1 MAEIITDI
9 DVLHRR
15 SDNVDASEAGN
26 IISELKES
34 IPTTALGLAA
44 PQINIHKRVFIANL
58 SMGSYAFVNP
68 ELTWK
73 SPDKVSS
80 VEACLSIPNVSRC
93 VERHSQVE
101 IAANSIIV
109 LKGENFSDG
118 TRLTHN
124 DAFIVQHENDHL
136 DGVLITDLDQIQ
148 TPEQKVA
155 ERERKRKQRILAS
168 RRAKKLKNI
177 PVPVKPQKINA
188 KKQVK
193 LKKEAL
199 KRKRRERTTR
209 RQEKIRVE
217 IEERSKAEHKQL
229 FDEIDAQQA

>member
-1 MAEIITDI
+1 MADIITDV

-15 SDNVDASEAGN
+15 SDDVDVSEAGN
-26 IISELKES
+26 IVSELKDS
-34 IPTTALGLAA
+34 IPATALGLAA

-73 SPDKVSS
+73 SSNKLPSI
-80 VEACLSIPNVSRC
+80 EACLSIPGVSRC

-101 IAANSIIV
+101 IAADSIIV
-109 LKGENFSDG
+109 LKGENFPDG

-136 DGVLITDLDQIQ
+136 DGVLITDLDQVQ
-148 TPEQKVA
+148 TSEQKVA
-155 ERERKRKQRILAS
+155 VRKRKRKQRILAS
-168 RRAKKLKNI
+168 RQAKELKKI
-177 PVPVKPQKINA
+177 SVPVKPQKISA

-193 LKKEAL
+193 LKKEI
-199 KRKRRERTTR
+199 KRWERADRRR
-209 RQEKIRVE
+209 EKIRVE
-217 IEERSKAEHKQL
+217 IAERSKAEHKQL